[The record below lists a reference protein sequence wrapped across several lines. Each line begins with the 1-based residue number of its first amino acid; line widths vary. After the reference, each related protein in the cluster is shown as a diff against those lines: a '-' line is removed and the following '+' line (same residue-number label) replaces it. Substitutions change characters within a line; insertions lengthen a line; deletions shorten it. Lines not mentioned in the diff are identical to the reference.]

1 MAGVSKQLICPECGQ
16 MMATAAWRVFGGLRI
31 TTPDGF
37 LQSPVSNDLLLA
49 TAQQR
54 LASAPPEDYPAAKR
68 RVDAVARN
76 IGDRFYDIK
85 CPNGH
90 YTLRTAP
97 EITKAIRH
105 APGDQVSL

>member
-1 MAGVSKQLICPECGQ
+1 MAGVSKQLLCPECGQ

-37 LQSPVSNDLLLA
+37 LLSPVSNDLLLR
-49 TAQQR
+49 TAEQR
-54 LASAPPEDYPAAKR
+54 LASAPPGDYPAAKR
-68 RVDAVARN
+68 RVDAILRDA
-76 IGDRFYDIK
+76 GDRFYDIK
-85 CPNGH
+85 CPSGH

-97 EITKAIRH
+97 EITRAIRH

>member
-1 MAGVSKQLICPECGQ
+1 

-37 LQSPVSNDLLLA
+37 LLSPVSNDLLLA
-49 TAQQR
+49 TAEQR
-54 LASAPPEDYPAAKR
+54 LASATPEDYPAAKR

-76 IGDRFYDIK
+76 MGDRFYDIK
-85 CPNGH
+85 CLNGH